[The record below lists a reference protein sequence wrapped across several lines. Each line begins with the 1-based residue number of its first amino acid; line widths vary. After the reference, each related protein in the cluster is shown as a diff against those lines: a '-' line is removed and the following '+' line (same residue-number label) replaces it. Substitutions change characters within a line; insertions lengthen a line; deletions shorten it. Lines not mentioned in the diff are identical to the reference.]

1 VIHEGQPFEVQIR
14 TQEMHRIAEQ
24 GVAAHWKYKDGRQV
38 SEADDQ
44 RIIWMRQLIEWA
56 REMQEPS
63 EFLSTL
69 KVDLYPAEV
78 YAFTPKGR
86 VIALPRGAT
95 SVDFAYAVHTEVG
108 NHCVGAKVNGQ
119 IVPLRYEV
127 SNGDVVEILT
137 QKSHAP
143 SRDWLSFVRTS
154 RARSK
159 IRHWVHLNERTEA
172 TEVGRRL
179 LEREARQFGRA
190 LKRIPEADLLR
201 VAGEYGCGRLE
212 DLFAELGYGKYS
224 ARQVLSK
231 ALGETLGEPAEKE
244 AAAGAPARIVSSVK
258 RMLGMGAAEAIRVR
272 GDSDLMAF
280 LAKCCNPILGDEIV
294 GYVTRGRG
302 VAVHLTSCPNV
313 QNLLYESERRI
324 EVGWA
329 EASGAQFTVSLIIR
343 TQDRPGM
350 LADVTAVIS
359 EAGSNIR
366 TLASQ
371 PDKLNARVEATLD
384 IVNRKQLEKIVANV
398 KKISGVFGVER
409 VYRV

>member
-1 VIHEGQPFEVQIR
+1 
-14 TQEMHRIAEQ
+14 
-24 GVAAHWKYKDGRQV
+24 
-38 SEADDQ
+38 
-44 RIIWMRQLIEWA
+44 
-56 REMQEPS
+56 
-63 EFLSTL
+63 
-69 KVDLYPAEV
+69 
-78 YAFTPKGR
+78 
-86 VIALPRGAT
+86 
-95 SVDFAYAVHTEVG
+95 
-108 NHCVGAKVNGQ
+108 
-119 IVPLRYEV
+119 
-127 SNGDVVEILT
+127 
-137 QKSHAP
+137 
-143 SRDWLSFVRTS
+143 
-154 RARSK
+154 
-159 IRHWVHLNERTEA
+159 
-172 TEVGRRL
+172 
-179 LEREARQFGRA
+179 
-190 LKRIPEADLLR
+190 
-201 VAGEYGCGRLE
+201 
-212 DLFAELGYGKYS
+212 
-224 ARQVLSK
+224 
-231 ALGETLGEPAEKE
+231 
-244 AAAGAPARIVSSVK
+244 
-258 RMLGMGAAEAIRVR
+258 MGAAEAIRVR